1 MFFLKATG
9 GASVRRVRGA
19 GLGQIR
25 ERRRRRRRPEREVEA
40 GRPLPP
46 GADQR
51 LHVEQGLQRGC
62 GPGDLVA
69 VGEGGEVVGEGVALG
84 GGGEDD
90 LFFFEFER
98 FFVEIFLRI
107 LWS

>member
-1 MFFLKATG
+1 
-9 GASVRRVRGA
+9 
-19 GLGQIR
+19 
-25 ERRRRRRRPEREVEA
+25 
-40 GRPLPP
+40 
-46 GADQR
+46 
-51 LHVEQGLQRGC
+51 
-62 GPGDLVA
+62 
-69 VGEGGEVVGEGVALG
+69 VGEGVALG